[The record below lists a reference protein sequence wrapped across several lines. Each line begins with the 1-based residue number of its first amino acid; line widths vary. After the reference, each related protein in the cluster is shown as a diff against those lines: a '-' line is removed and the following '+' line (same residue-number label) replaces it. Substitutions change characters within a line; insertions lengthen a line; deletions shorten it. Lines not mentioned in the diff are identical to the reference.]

1 MQILHRFEDGSFKA
15 VIRKFE
21 KEPVGSPL
29 FQKVDYE
36 PHMERIQKRAHF
48 GVMRG
53 EMGNPRFSPHTP
65 YDGMLQRTLA
75 IHEDMVCCSFSDVK
89 FERILDCGE
98 GQADFVEPSAFEAIT
113 AVVSPSGR
121 LGEVFVDVLANP
133 DLYEFAARGT
143 VRIPGGEAP
152 KLITFVTWDLIPAS
166 NLPSRYYV
174 QLTDEALEPSL
185 NHTQLKQ

>member
-21 KEPVGSPL
+21 PEGVGSAL
-29 FQKVDYE
+29 FQKADYA
-36 PHMERIQKRAHF
+36 PHMERVQVRASR
-48 GVMRG
+48 GVLRG
-53 EMGNPRFSPHTP
+53 EMGNPRFSKHTP
-65 YDGMLQRTLA
+65 YEGMLQRLLV

-98 GQADFVEPSAFEAIT
+98 GQTDFVEPKAFEAIT
-113 AVVSPSGR
+113 AIVHPAGR
-121 LGEVFVDVLANP
+121 LKDVFVDVVANP

-143 VRIPGGEAP
+143 VRIPGAEGP

-166 NLPSRYYV
+166 NLPNYYV
-174 QLTDEALEPSL
+174 QLTDEALEHS
-185 NHTQLKQ
+185 